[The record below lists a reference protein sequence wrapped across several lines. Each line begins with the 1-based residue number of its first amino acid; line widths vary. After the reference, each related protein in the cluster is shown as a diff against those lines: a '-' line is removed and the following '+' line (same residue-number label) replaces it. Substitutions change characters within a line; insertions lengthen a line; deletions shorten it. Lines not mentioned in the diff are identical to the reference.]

1 MTPAEDPPEAVLE
14 LVVVLDTLHLLDTL
28 LRRRIEPHHRPQRRQ
43 PEEAHLQE
51 AQAED
56 LVTTILTVDL
66 MLQEDTD
73 TATTESEAPLSLSTM
88 DLDNTTMIT
97 NIAPILST
105 HNMLLQS
112 L

>member
-1 MTPAEDPPEAVLE
+1 LTPVEDPPEAVLE
-14 LVVVLDTLHLLDTL
+14 LVVVLDTL
-28 LRRRIEPHHRPQRRQ
+28 RRRRGELHHQPQLRQ

-73 TATTESEAPLSLSTM
+73 IATTDPEAPLSLSTM